1 MAVVSAAIDDAEL
14 AELYRRVAPALHRRC
29 ASIVGNQDEARDLV
43 QETFARYLKVRDQW
57 RDRAT
62 PFAVLYRIATNAAID
77 RVRRR
82 TTALGG
88 ERDAASVGEPRSLGR
103 PDRFDSLHDLAVLTR
118 GLSDEELTVAV
129 LHHLD
134 GYTQDGIAAALDLS
148 RRTVGKILA
157 RFEDH
162 IRKRAA
168 RLGYPAAV
176 RSVGDG

>member
-1 MAVVSAAIDDAEL
+1 
-14 AELYRRVAPALHRRC
+14 
-29 ASIVGNQDEARDLV
+29 
-43 QETFARYLKVRDQW
+43 
-57 RDRAT
+57 
-62 PFAVLYRIATNAAID
+62 
-77 RVRRR
+77 
-82 TTALGG
+82 
-88 ERDAASVGEPRSLGR
+88 
-103 PDRFDSLHDLAVLTR
+103 VLTR

-129 LHHLD
+129 LHHFD